1 MFEASV
7 ILNYFY
13 FLFFRSNFL
22 IGIEP
27 EGIGKGKLAG
37 SKAIY
42 YLTALNE
49 EVSLLAFISS
59 SFKLFSSTDFIS
71 IVSA

>member
-7 ILNYFY
+7 IFNYFY
-13 FLFFRSNFL
+13 FLVFLSNCL

-27 EGIGKGKLAG
+27 EDIGKGKLAG

-49 EVSLLAFISS
+49 EVSLIVFISS
-59 SFKLFSSTDFIS
+59 PLFTSSVDLIS